1 MSHSLI
7 GKLLRSC
14 YLISRS
20 YSTTLPTIGGR
31 QGSTFKWQT
40 IKTRWLGI
48 YRQYYRYTNMTIT
61 IDFVD
66 VVNDISLVDLII
78 DSLAKPKI
86 LQEIDLM
93 QRDSIYCEALHKW
106 ATYEEIDF
114 YQEGLICAG
123 GDPDGGKDGC
133 QGDSG
138 SPLMVKNSAK
148 NQVVQVG
155 LMSGSP
161 IEGCGTPNITS
172 YYTRVSYYLKWI
184 MDNLFE

>member
-1 MSHSLI
+1 
-7 GKLLRSC
+7 
-14 YLISRS
+14 
-20 YSTTLPTIGGR
+20 
-31 QGSTFKWQT
+31 
-40 IKTRWLGI
+40 
-48 YRQYYRYTNMTIT
+48 MTIT
-61 IDFVD
+61 INFVNI
-66 VVNDISLVDLII
+66 VNGISLVDLII
-78 DSLAKPKI
+78 ESKAKPKI
-86 LQEIDLM
+86 LQEIDLE

-106 ATYEEIDF
+106 VVDFDDIDF

-161 IEGCGTPNITS
+161 VKICGTPNITS

-184 MDNLFE
+184 MDNIHE

>member
-1 MSHSLI
+1 
-7 GKLLRSC
+7 
-14 YLISRS
+14 
-20 YSTTLPTIGGR
+20 
-31 QGSTFKWQT
+31 
-40 IKTRWLGI
+40 
-48 YRQYYRYTNMTIT
+48 MTIT
-61 IDFVD
+61 INFVD
-66 VVNDISLVDLII
+66 IVNNITLVDLIV
-78 DSLAKPKI
+78 DASAKPKI
-86 LQEIDLM
+86 LQEINLV

-106 ATYEEIDF
+106 ITSYDDFDF

-155 LMSGSP
+155 LMSGAP
-161 IEGCGTPNITS
+161 VKWCGMANMTS

-184 MDNLFE
+184 MDNIYE

>member
-1 MSHSLI
+1 
-7 GKLLRSC
+7 
-14 YLISRS
+14 
-20 YSTTLPTIGGR
+20 
-31 QGSTFKWQT
+31 
-40 IKTRWLGI
+40 
-48 YRQYYRYTNMTIT
+48 MTIT
-61 IDFVD
+61 INFVD
-66 VVNDISLVDLII
+66 IINDISLADLII
-78 DSLAKPKI
+78 DASAKPKI
-86 LQEIDLM
+86 LQEIDLN
-93 QRDSIYCEALHKW
+93 QRDSTHCEAVHKW
-106 ATYEEIDF
+106 VNYEEDDF

-161 IEGCGTPNITS
+161 TEEDCGAPRPS

-184 MDNLFE
+184 MDNIYE

>member
-1 MSHSLI
+1 
-7 GKLLRSC
+7 
-14 YLISRS
+14 
-20 YSTTLPTIGGR
+20 
-31 QGSTFKWQT
+31 
-40 IKTRWLGI
+40 
-48 YRQYYRYTNMTIT
+48 MTIT
-61 IDFVD
+61 INFVD
-66 VVNDISLVDLII
+66 IVNNITLVDLIV
-78 DSLAKPKI
+78 DASAKPKI
-86 LQEIDLM
+86 LQEIDLV

-106 ATYEEIDF
+106 ITSYDDFDF

-161 IEGCGTPNITS
+161 VKECGTANITS

-184 MDNLFE
+184 MDNIHD